1 MLVDTGKRLPWTFT
15 GQTVSTAFSL
25 PLEEILTRE
34 LKVTYEAGRESLF
47 RPVLPALEDPALQR
61 HGHTDYVNLGLEI
74 SRDYVLG
81 GLGKGRWVL
90 IELVLRER
98 SNELQGYL
106 LEMVDV
112 QDASTRP
119 EWLAEYRRQKKARR

>member
-1 MLVDTGKRLPWTFT
+1 MLIETGRSIPWTFT
-15 GQTVSTAFSL
+15 GLTVSSAFSL
-25 PLEEILTRE
+25 PLEETMTRE
-34 LKVTYEAGRESLF
+34 LKVTYAGERADFF

-61 HGHTDYVNLGLEI
+61 HSHTEYVNLGLETT
-74 SRDYVLG
+74 RDYVLG

-98 SNELQGYL
+98 SNEPQGYL

-112 QDASTRP
+112 QDASTHP
-119 EWLAEYRRQKKARR
+119 DWLAEYRRQKKARR